1 MSTPPIHVPLVHRAV
16 LGATTAWILVP
27 LTYASAF
34 DTIFMAL
41 AGVPS
46 VLHWSLY
53 RHHSWRH
60 RLDLACATGL
70 LSWVAYCSFSLEVAA
85 LFLAMLVFLYRGRQH
100 MARHEYLPHLL
111 YHLVFRYLAFWVL
124 CVHVRLRLRVVDV
137 AMLTAAYVGHALVLY
152 AVYARFVGDDGS
164 VV

>member
-1 MSTPPIHVPLVHRAV
+1 MNTPPIHVPLVHRAV

-27 LTYASAF
+27 LTYASIP
-34 DTIFMAL
+34 DNILMAL
-41 AGVPS
+41 AGVAS

-60 RLDLACATGL
+60 RLDLACASAL
-70 LSWVAYCSFSLEVAA
+70 LSRVAYCSFSPEVAV
-85 LFLAMLVFLYRGRQH
+85 FFFVMLMFLYRGRQH
-100 MARHEYLPHLL
+100 MARHEYVQHLVYHLL
-111 YHLVFRYLAFWVL
+111 FRYLAFWVL
-124 CVHVRLRLRVVDV
+124 CLHVRLRVGVEDV

-152 AVYARFVGDDGS
+152 AVYARFVGNDGS

>member
-1 MSTPPIHVPLVHRAV
+1 MSTPPIHVPFVHRGV

-27 LTYASAF
+27 LTYASVP
-34 DTIFMAL
+34 DNILMAL
-41 AGVPS
+41 AGVAS
-46 VLHWSLY
+46 VLHWALY

-70 LSWVAYCSFSLEVAA
+70 LSWVAYCSFSPEVAV
-85 LFLAMLVFLYRGRQH
+85 LFLVMLMFLSRGRQH
-100 MARHEYLPHLL
+100 MARHEYMQHLVYHLL
-111 YHLVFRYLAFWVL
+111 FRYLAFWVL
-124 CVHVRLRLRVVDV
+124 CVHVRLRVEVEDV

-152 AVYARFVGDDGS
+152 AVYARVVGDDGS